1 MVDVSVMKNNL
12 TAAGEIADEKLLTNS
27 LILRAQQGDLQAFD
41 QIMIRQQRRVMTL
54 AWRMLGN
61 KEDARDAAQEVFI
74 RVYQNL
80 SKVDPDRDFSGWIY
94 RITINVCR
102 DLAKTR
108 SRNSQLSLEEG
119 IETGSLA
126 EPMGADNTE
135 SMAIYNQEQMI
146 IVRALATLTEKERAA
161 IVLRD
166 LEGLPGD
173 EVARILGSSPTT
185 VRSQISSARS
195 KIRLFRERWLKKGA
209 FNL

>member
-119 IETGSLA
+119 IESGSLA
-126 EPMGADNTE
+126 EPISTDNTE

-146 IVRALATLTEKERAA
+146 IARALATLTEKERAA

>member
-126 EPMGADNTE
+126 EPMSADNTE

-209 FNL
+209 LNL

>member
-12 TAAGEIADEKLLTNS
+12 TAAGEIADEKLLTNG

-161 IVLRD
+161 IALRD

-195 KIRLFRERWLKKGA
+195 KIRIFRERWLKKGA
-209 FNL
+209 LNL

>member
-1 MVDVSVMKNNL
+1 MVDASVMKNNL

-41 QIMIRQQRRVMTL
+41 QIMIRQQRWVMTL

-195 KIRLFRERWLKKGA
+195 KIRIFRERWLKKGA
-209 FNL
+209 LNL

>member
-195 KIRLFRERWLKKGA
+195 KIRIFRERWLKKGA
-209 FNL
+209 LNL

>member
-1 MVDVSVMKNNL
+1 MKNNL
-12 TAAGEIADEKLLTNS
+12 TSADEIAEEKLLTNN

-41 QIMIRQQRRVMTL
+41 QVMIRHQRRVITL

-61 KEDARDAAQEVFI
+61 KDDARDAAQEVFI
-74 RVYQNL
+74 RVYKNL
-80 SKVDPDRDFSGWIY
+80 SKVDSERDFSGWIY

-126 EPMGADNTE
+126 EPLSTDNTE

-146 IVRALATLTEKERAA
+146 IARALATLTEKERAA

-209 FNL
+209 LNL

>member
-1 MVDVSVMKNNL
+1 MVDASVMKNNL

-195 KIRLFRERWLKKGA
+195 KIRIFRERWLKKGA
-209 FNL
+209 LNL

>member
-1 MVDVSVMKNNL
+1 MVDASVMTNNL
-12 TAAGEIADEKLLTNS
+12 TAADEIADEKLLTNS

-41 QIMIRQQRRVMTL
+41 QIIIKQQRRVITL

-61 KEDARDAAQEVFI
+61 KDDARDAAQDVFI
-74 RVYQNL
+74 RVYKNL

-126 EPMGADNTE
+126 EPLSTDNTE

-146 IVRALATLTEKERAA
+146 IARALATLTEKERAA

-209 FNL
+209 LNL

>member
-12 TAAGEIADEKLLTNS
+12 TAAGEIADEKLLTNG

-126 EPMGADNTE
+126 EPMSADNTE
-135 SMAIYNQEQMI
+135 NMAIYNQEQMI